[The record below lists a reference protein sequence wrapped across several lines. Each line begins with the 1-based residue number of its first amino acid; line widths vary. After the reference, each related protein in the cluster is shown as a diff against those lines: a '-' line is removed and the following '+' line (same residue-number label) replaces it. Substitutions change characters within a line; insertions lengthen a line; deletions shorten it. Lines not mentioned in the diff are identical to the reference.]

1 MQSIWDAASDRDYY
15 GERYED
21 LEEHD
26 GDGDGNE
33 GPSPGGT
40 DRFRCEGGSVMA
52 TETWWYHDAYCDWAP
67 IRPHPTRPCLGG
79 CGTQIDG
86 IDDFCLRC
94 GKAKQETK

>member
-1 MQSIWDAASDRDYY
+1 MKAKAKAPRTQAHKDA
-15 GERYED
+15 
-21 LEEHD
+21 
-26 GDGDGNE
+26 
-33 GPSPGGT
+33 
-40 DRFRCEGGSVMA
+40 EGGSVIA

>member
-1 MQSIWDAASDRDYY
+1 
-15 GERYED
+15 
-21 LEEHD
+21 
-26 GDGDGNE
+26 
-33 GPSPGGT
+33 
-40 DRFRCEGGSVMA
+40 MA